1 MKETPSLIP
10 IPPGYVCISLSEY
23 DNLHDRL
30 ANVKHDLYDEIH
42 RRDKEIGNL
51 HGFLEEKQNEILML
65 HDQIEENKHTMET
78 MRNQIFALST
88 VKEDLMRDVDRRDSY
103 IKWLGLSAAYLRWLE
118 MEANGWEVDP
128 DEIFGSPDD
137 DPIDFA
143 INESRERE

>member
-1 MKETPSLIP
+1 MKENTPSLIP

-30 ANVKHDLYDEIH
+30 TSVKADLYDEIR

-65 HDQIEENKHTMET
+65 HDQIEENKHTIDT

-88 VKEDLMRDVDRRDSY
+88 VKEDLMSDVERRDSY
-103 IKWLGLSAAYLRWLE
+103 IKWLGLSEGYLRWLKW
-118 MEANGWEVDP
+118 EANGWKVDP
-128 DEIFGSPDD
+128 DEE
-137 DPIDFA
+137 PIDA
-143 INESRERE
+143 ALEEVRGI

>member
-30 ANVKHDLYDEIH
+30 ANVKQDLYDEIR

-88 VKEDLMRDVDRRDSY
+88 VKEDLMSDVERRDSY
-103 IKWLGLSAAYLRWLE
+103 IKWLGLSEAYLHWLK
-118 MEANGWEVDP
+118 MEANGWKLDDP
-128 DEIFGSPDD
+128 AQE
-137 DPIDFA
+137 PIDFA
-143 INESRERE
+143 ISESRERE

>member
-30 ANVKHDLYDEIH
+30 ANVKQDLYDEIR

-78 MRNQIFALST
+78 MRNQIFSLST
-88 VKEDLMRDVDRRDSY
+88 VKEDLMYDVERRDSY
-103 IKWLGLSAAYLRWLE
+103 IKWLGLSKNYLHWMK
-118 MEANGWEVDP
+118 MEANGWKLDDP
-128 DEIFGSPDD
+128 AQE
-137 DPIDFA
+137 PIDFA
-143 INESRERE
+143 ISESRERE